1 MKATFAA
8 GVAAVA
14 FIVPTLMVSSAA
26 AHCEMPCGI
35 YTDSLRFS
43 MMREDAD
50 TIEKAMKEI
59 MELER
64 KKPVQHHQLVRWID
78 TKEAHANKIQDV
90 VSQYFLTQRIHEGN
104 KRYVEQLKVLHQ
116 LLVTAM
122 TCKQSTDLA
131 NVKKLRALIQ
141 SFEGLY
147 FEKKGKVGKKVK
159 LDNKGSR

>member
-8 GVAAVA
+8 GVAVVA

-59 MELER
+59 TNLER

-78 TKEAHANKIQDV
+78 NKENHAQKIQDTM
-90 VSQYFLTQRIHEGN
+90 SAYFLAQRIKLE
-104 KRYVEQLKVLHQ
+104 LKDTDGDKYFTLVSLAHKITVL
-116 LLVTAM
+116 AM
-122 TCKQSTDLA
+122 KCKQTTDLE
-131 NVKKLRALIQ
+131 NVNALHDALHEFQ
-141 SFEGLY
+141 KAYSG
-147 FEKKGKVGKKVK
+147 
-159 LDNKGSR
+159 